1 MNPYLLEIENLDV
14 SYGMVQ
20 VLRGVTVKARSFG
33 ITAIVGP
40 NGAGKTT
47 LIRGVMGYVQPSAG
61 TVKFEGSVIVGTST
75 HLIVERG
82 IGYVPQGQGVFPD
95 MTTQENLEMGAYPL
109 RKDSK
114 KVRELME
121 AAYHLFPK
129 LKERHWQKAG
139 TLSGGERQML
149 AFGRA
154 LMGEPKLI
162 LLDEPSLGLAPIVL
176 RSVYQTIREM
186 KNRGVSI
193 LLVEQNAMAALS
205 VADDV
210 YILDLGRIRAN
221 GPKEE
226 ILVQPDLKKQY
237 LGLK

>member
-20 VLRGVTVKARSFG
+20 VLRGVTMKARSFG

-61 TVKFEGSVIVGTST
+61 SVKFEGSIIVGTST

-176 RSVYQTIREM
+176 RSVYRTIREM
-186 KNRGVSI
+186 KTRGVSI
-193 LLVEQNAMAALS
+193 LLVEQNAIAALS

-226 ILVQPDLKKQY
+226 ILVQPNLKKQY
-237 LGLK
+237 FGLK

>member
-20 VLRGVTVKARSFG
+20 VLWGVTVKARSFG

-114 KVRELME
+114 KVRQLME

-176 RSVYQTIREM
+176 QSVYRTIREM
-186 KNRGVSI
+186 KTRGVSI
-193 LLVEQNAMAALS
+193 LLVEQNAIAALS

-210 YILDLGRIRAN
+210 YILDLGRIRAK

-226 ILVQPDLKKQY
+226 ILAQPNLKKQY
-237 LGLK
+237 LGLS

>member
-1 MNPYLLEIENLDV
+1 MNLYLLEIENLDL

-20 VLRGVTVKARSFG
+20 VLRGVTVKAKPLG

-47 LIRGVMGYVQPSAG
+47 LTRGVMGYVQPSAG
-61 TVKFEGSVIVGTST
+61 TIRFEGSVILGIAT
-75 HLIVERG
+75 HQIVERG
-82 IGYVPQGQGVFPD
+82 IGYVPQGQGVFPN

-114 KVRELME
+114 KIRELME
-121 AAYHLFPK
+121 ATYHIFPK

-149 AFGRA
+149 AIGRA

-176 RSVYQTIREM
+176 QSVYRTIREM

-193 LLVEQNAMAALS
+193 VLVEQNAIAALS
-205 VADDV
+205 VAEDV
-210 YILDLGRIRAN
+210 YILDLGRIRAK

-226 ILVQPDLKKQY
+226 ILVHPNLKKQY
-237 LGLK
+237 FGLS

>member
-114 KVRELME
+114 KVRQLME

-176 RSVYQTIREM
+176 QSVYRTIREM
-186 KNRGVSI
+186 KTRGVSI
-193 LLVEQNAMAALS
+193 LLVEQNAIAALS

-210 YILDLGRIRAN
+210 YILDLGRIRAK

-226 ILVQPDLKKQY
+226 ILAQPNLKKQY
-237 LGLK
+237 LGLS